1 MAGGNQQLTMLATL
15 TFDHI
20 GCADWKSLRQT
31 VQFKAWLHHTF
42 SWQLE
47 LNSERRQSIE
57 VQ

>member
-31 VQFKAWLHHTF
+31 VLATISMK
-42 SWQLE
+42 S
-47 LNSERRQSIE
+47 SR
-57 VQ
+57 

>member
-1 MAGGNQQLTMLATL
+1 MLATL

-31 VQFKAWLHHTF
+31 IQFKAWLHDTF